1 VINRAR
7 ENHVGLRW
15 TQRRQKELGF
25 CYADFDKSE
34 VTSAALYAPGKQL
47 MSWFRPDKHR

>member
-1 VINRAR
+1 VINRTG
-7 ENHVGLRW
+7 EDHVALRW

-34 VTSAALYAPGKQL
+34 VTSAPLYTPGKQQ
-47 MSWFRPDKHR
+47 MSRFRPDKHR